1 MTHVIKS
8 GHFPTPLPEGLTMRR
23 TVIKMRAAAVLLGAG
38 LIMSLTWLP
47 TASAT
52 TQMTATVGV
61 NIRAGAG
68 TQTSVLGGLYRGQ
81 TVTVISSSQG
91 WTKIKFAGSTAYV
104 ASRYLSKGADLPAPK
119 KIGAGTVKV
128 TTTALNL
135 RTGPGLS
142 YQVIKVLKDG
152 ARVTMT
158 GKTAR
163 GWAQLVSGKSTGWSS
178 MQYLASSSSGKP
190 KIIGKRVATAD
201 LDIRTTSGASAK
213 TVAEVKKGTALSVTG
228 ATQNGRAQIIYRG
241 AVRWV
246 TAKYLTNLTSNQP
259 ALPKLPKITGSR
271 YATATLNIR
280 STYADKYKL
289 ITEVPRGTKLSIT
302 GVVKNGKMQIV
313 FEKAVR
319 WVTAKYLSKSAA
331 ELNATELAGGRE
343 RASSRMRSRSI
354 AQRGR
359 SSRRSRPYYTLR
371 AGVFTD
377 HSTGRALD
385 LMIPNYKSASGK
397 ALGYKVAA
405 WAKANAKPLGINY
418 VIWNQHIWN
427 ITRDSEGWRYMADR
441 GGDSANHKNHVHITV
456 FAAGFDPR

>member
-1 MTHVIKS
+1 
-8 GHFPTPLPEGLTMRR
+8 MRR
-23 TVIKMRAAAVLLGAG
+23 TLIKLRAAAALVALGVILSLMWPQAAG
-38 LIMSLTWLP
+38 
-47 TASAT
+47 AT

-61 NIRAGAG
+61 NIRSGAS
-68 TQTSVLGGLYRGQ
+68 TQSSILGGLYRGQ
-81 TVTVISSSQG
+81 TVTAISSAAG
-91 WTKIKFAGSTAYV
+91 WTKITFRGSTAYV
-104 ASRYLSKGADLPAPK
+104 ASKYLSKGKDLPVPK
-119 KIGAGTVKV
+119 KIGAGTVKI

-142 YQVIKVLKDG
+142 YRVIKVLKG
-152 ARVTMT
+152 GTKVTLT

-163 GWAQLVSGKSTGWSS
+163 GWAQLINGKSTGWSS
-178 MQYLASSSSGKP
+178 MQYLASATTGRP
-190 KIIGKRVATAD
+190 TIIGKRVATAD
-201 LDIRTTSGASAK
+201 LDIRTTSGANAK

-228 ATQNGRAQIIYRG
+228 AIQNGRAQIIYKG
-241 AVRWV
+241 AIRWV
-246 TAKYLTNLTSNQP
+246 TAKYLTNLKSNLP
-259 ALPKLPKITGSR
+259 APPKLPKITGTR

-289 ITEVPRGTKLSIT
+289 ITEVPRGTKLNIT
-302 GVVKNGKMQIV
+302 GVVKNGRMQII

-319 WVTAKYLSKSAA
+319 WVTAKYLSKSVPSSVPPSWRAVERGLKPNAVKVHRAA
-331 ELNATELAGGRE
+331 
-343 RASSRMRSRSI
+343 RAKFPQI
-354 AQRGR
+354 TT
-359 SSRRSRPYYTLR
+359 YYTLR

-385 LMIPNYKSASGK
+385 LMIPNYRSASGK

-427 ITRDSEGWRYMADR
+427 IQRDSEGWRYMADR

>member
-1 MTHVIKS
+1 MRRAVIK
-8 GHFPTPLPEGLTMRR
+8 
-23 TVIKMRAAAVLLGAG
+23 VRAAAGLVAVGVMFTLLSPQA
-38 LIMSLTWLP
+38 
-47 TASAT
+47 ANAA

-61 NIRAGAG
+61 NIRSGAS
-68 TQTSVLGGLYRGQ
+68 TQSSILGGLYRGQ
-81 TVTVISSSQG
+81 TVTAISSSGG
-91 WTKIKFAGSTAYV
+91 WTKITFADSTAYV
-104 ASRYLSKGADLPAPK
+104 ASRYLSKGKDLPVAK
-119 KIGAGTVKV
+119 KIGAGTVKI

-142 YQVIKVLKDG
+142 YRVIKVLKEG
-152 ARVTMT
+152 TKVTLT

-163 GWAQLVSGKSTGWSS
+163 GWAQLVNGKSTGWSS
-178 MQYLASSSSGKP
+178 MQYLASSTTGRP
-190 KIIGKRVATAD
+190 AVIGKRVATAD
-201 LDIRTTSGASAK
+201 LDIRTTSGAGAK
-213 TVAEVKKGTALSVTG
+213 TVAEAKKGTALSVTG
-228 ATQNGRAQIIYRG
+228 AIQNGRAQIIYKG
-241 AVRWV
+241 AIRWV
-246 TAKYLTNLTSNQP
+246 TAKYLSNLKSHLP
-259 ALPKLPKITGSR
+259 APPKLPKITGTR

-302 GVVKNGKMQIV
+302 GAVKNGRMQII

-319 WVTAKYLSKSAA
+319 WVTAKYLSKSAPSSIPPSWRA
-331 ELNATELAGGRE
+331 VERGLKPNAIKVH
-343 RASSRMRSRSI
+343 RAARAKFPQI
-354 AQRGR
+354 TT
-359 SSRRSRPYYTLR
+359 YYTLR

-385 LMIPNYKSASGK
+385 LMIPNYRSASGK

-405 WAKANAKPLGINY
+405 WAKANARDLGINY

-427 ITRDSEGWRYMADR
+427 IQRDSEGWRYMADR

>member
-1 MTHVIKS
+1 
-8 GHFPTPLPEGLTMRR
+8 MRR
-23 TVIKMRAAAVLLGAG
+23 TLIKLRAAAALVALGVILSLMWPQAAG
-38 LIMSLTWLP
+38 
-47 TASAT
+47 AT

-61 NIRAGAG
+61 NIRSGAS
-68 TQTSVLGGLYRGQ
+68 TQSTILGGLYGGQ
-81 TVTVISSSQG
+81 TVTAISSAGG
-91 WTKIKFAGSTAYV
+91 WTKITFGDSIAYV
-104 ASRYLSKGADLPAPK
+104 ASRYLSKGKDLPVPK
-119 KIGAGTVKV
+119 KIGAGTVKI

-142 YQVIKVLKDG
+142 YRVIKVLKG
-152 ARVTMT
+152 GTKVTLT

-163 GWAQLVSGKSTGWSS
+163 GWAQLINGKSTGWSS
-178 MQYLASSSSGKP
+178 MQYLASSTTGRP
-190 KIIGKRVATAD
+190 AIIGKRVATAD
-201 LDIRTTSGASAK
+201 LDIRTTSGANAK

-228 ATQNGRAQIIYRG
+228 AIQNGRAQIIYKG
-241 AVRWV
+241 AIRWV
-246 TAKYLTNLTSNQP
+246 TAKYLTNLKSNLP
-259 ALPKLPKITGSR
+259 APPKLPKITGTR

-289 ITEVPRGTKLSIT
+289 ITEVPRGTKLTIT
-302 GVVKNGKMQIV
+302 GVVKNGRMQII

-319 WVTAKYLSKSAA
+319 WVTAKYLSKSAQSSIPPSWRA
-331 ELNATELAGGRE
+331 VERGLKPNAVKVH
-343 RASSRMRSRSI
+343 RAARAKFPQI
-354 AQRGR
+354 TT
-359 SSRRSRPYYTLR
+359 YYTLR

-385 LMIPNYKSASGK
+385 LMIPNYRSASGK

-427 ITRDSEGWRYMADR
+427 IQRDSEGWRYMADR

>member
-1 MTHVIKS
+1 
-8 GHFPTPLPEGLTMRR
+8 MRR
-23 TVIKMRAAAVLLGAG
+23 TLIKLRAAAALVALGVILSLMWPQAAG
-38 LIMSLTWLP
+38 
-47 TASAT
+47 AT

-61 NIRAGAG
+61 NIRSGAS
-68 TQTSVLGGLYRGQ
+68 TQSSILGGLYRGQ
-81 TVTVISSSQG
+81 TVTAISSAAG
-91 WTKIKFAGSTAYV
+91 WTKITFRGSTAYV
-104 ASRYLSKGADLPAPK
+104 ASKYLSKGKDLPVPK
-119 KIGAGTVKV
+119 KIGAGTVKI

-142 YQVIKVLKDG
+142 YRVIKVLKG
-152 ARVTMT
+152 GTKVTLT

-163 GWAQLVSGKSTGWSS
+163 GWAQLINGKSTGWSS
-178 MQYLASSSSGKP
+178 MQYLASSTTGRP
-190 KIIGKRVATAD
+190 PIIGKRVATAD
-201 LDIRTTSGASAK
+201 LDIRTTSGANAK

-228 ATQNGRAQIIYRG
+228 AIQNGRAQIIYKG
-241 AVRWV
+241 AIRWV
-246 TAKYLTNLTSNQP
+246 TAKYLTNLKSNLP
-259 ALPKLPKITGSR
+259 APPKLPKITGTR

-289 ITEVPRGTKLSIT
+289 ITEVPRGTKLNIT
-302 GVVKNGKMQIV
+302 GVVKNGRMQII

-319 WVTAKYLSKSAA
+319 WVTAKYLSKSVPSSVPPSWRAVERGLKPNAVKVHRAA
-331 ELNATELAGGRE
+331 
-343 RASSRMRSRSI
+343 RAKFPQI
-354 AQRGR
+354 TT
-359 SSRRSRPYYTLR
+359 YYTLR
-371 AGVFTD
+371 AGIFTD

-385 LMIPNYKSASGK
+385 LMIPNYRSASGK

-427 ITRDSEGWRYMADR
+427 IQRDSEGWRYMADR

>member
-1 MTHVIKS
+1 
-8 GHFPTPLPEGLTMRR
+8 MRR

-201 LDIRTTSGASAK
+201 LDIRTTSGADAK

-228 ATQNGRAQIIYRG
+228 ATQNGRAQIIYR
-241 AVRWV
+241 R
-246 TAKYLTNLTSNQP
+246 P
-259 ALPKLPKITGSR
+259 
-271 YATATLNIR
+271 
-280 STYADKYKL
+280 
-289 ITEVPRGTKLSIT
+289 
-302 GVVKNGKMQIV
+302 
-313 FEKAVR
+313 
-319 WVTAKYLSKSAA
+319 SA
-331 ELNATELAGGRE
+331 G
-343 RASSRMRSRSI
+343 
-354 AQRGR
+354 
-359 SSRRSRPYYTLR
+359 
-371 AGVFTD
+371 
-377 HSTGRALD
+377 
-385 LMIPNYKSASGK
+385 
-397 ALGYKVAA
+397 
-405 WAKANAKPLGINY
+405 
-418 VIWNQHIWN
+418 
-427 ITRDSEGWRYMADR
+427 
-441 GGDSANHKNHVHITV
+441 
-456 FAAGFDPR
+456 

>member
-1 MTHVIKS
+1 
-8 GHFPTPLPEGLTMRR
+8 MRR
-23 TVIKMRAAAVLLGAG
+23 TLIKLRAGVALVAVGVILSLMWPQAAG
-38 LIMSLTWLP
+38 
-47 TASAT
+47 AT

-61 NIRAGAG
+61 NIRSGAS
-68 TQTSVLGGLYRGQ
+68 TQSTILGGLYRGQ
-81 TVTVISSSQG
+81 TVTAISSAGG
-91 WTKIKFAGSTAYV
+91 WTKIEFAGSTAYV
-104 ASRYLSKGADLPAPK
+104 ASKYLGKGKDLPTPK
-119 KIGAGTVKV
+119 KIGAGTVKI

-142 YQVIKVLKDG
+142 YRVIKVLKG
-152 ARVTMT
+152 GTKVTLT

-163 GWAQLVSGKSTGWSS
+163 GWAQLINGKSTGWSS
-178 MQYLASSSSGKP
+178 MQYLASSTTGRP
-190 KIIGKRVATAD
+190 PIIGKRVATAD
-201 LDIRTTSGASAK
+201 LDIRTTSGPNAK
-213 TVAEVKKGTALSVTG
+213 TVGEAKKGTALSVTG
-228 ATQNGRAQIIYRG
+228 AIQNGRAQIIYQG
-241 AVRWV
+241 AIRWV
-246 TAKYLTNLTSNQP
+246 TAKYLTNLKSNLP
-259 ALPKLPKITGSR
+259 APPKLPKITGKR

-289 ITEVPRGTKLSIT
+289 ITEVPRGTKLNIT
-302 GVVKNGKMQIV
+302 GVVKNGRMQII

-319 WVTAKYLSKSAA
+319 WVTAKYLSKSAPSSIPPSWRVV
-331 ELNATELAGGRE
+331 ERGLKPNAIKVH
-343 RASSRMRSRSI
+343 RAARAKFPQI
-354 AQRGR
+354 TT
-359 SSRRSRPYYTLR
+359 YYTLR

-385 LMIPNYKSASGK
+385 LMIPNYRSASGK

-427 ITRDSEGWRYMADR
+427 IQRDSEGWRYMADR

>member
-1 MTHVIKS
+1 
-8 GHFPTPLPEGLTMRR
+8 MRR
-23 TVIKMRAAAVLLGAG
+23 TLIKLRAAAALVALGVILSLMWPQAAG
-38 LIMSLTWLP
+38 
-47 TASAT
+47 AT

-61 NIRAGAG
+61 NIRSGAS
-68 TQTSVLGGLYRGQ
+68 TQSNILGGLYRGQ
-81 TVTVISSSQG
+81 TVTAISSAAG
-91 WTKIKFAGSTAYV
+91 WTKITFRGSTAYV
-104 ASRYLSKGADLPAPK
+104 ASKYLSKGKDLPVPK
-119 KIGAGTVKV
+119 KIGAGTVKI

-142 YQVIKVLKDG
+142 YRVIKVLNGGTK
-152 ARVTMT
+152 VTLT

-163 GWAQLVSGKSTGWSS
+163 GWAQLINGKSTGWSS
-178 MQYLASSSSGKP
+178 MQYLASSTTGRP
-190 KIIGKRVATAD
+190 AIIGKRVATAD
-201 LDIRTTSGASAK
+201 LDIRTTSGANAK
-213 TVAEVKKGTALSVTG
+213 TIAEVKKGTALSVTG
-228 ATQNGRAQIIYRG
+228 AIQNGRAQIIYKG
-241 AVRWV
+241 AIRWV
-246 TAKYLTNLTSNQP
+246 TAKYLTNLKSNLP
-259 ALPKLPKITGSR
+259 APPKLPKITGTR

-289 ITEVPRGTKLSIT
+289 ITEVPRGTKLNIT
-302 GVVKNGKMQIV
+302 GVVKNGRMQII

-319 WVTAKYLSKSAA
+319 WVTAKYLSKSVPSSVPPSWRAVERGLKPNAVKVHRAA
-331 ELNATELAGGRE
+331 
-343 RASSRMRSRSI
+343 RAKFPQI
-354 AQRGR
+354 TT
-359 SSRRSRPYYTLR
+359 YYTLR

-385 LMIPNYKSASGK
+385 LMIPNYRSASGK

-427 ITRDSEGWRYMADR
+427 IQRDSEGWRYMADR

>member
-1 MTHVIKS
+1 
-8 GHFPTPLPEGLTMRR
+8 MRR
-23 TVIKMRAAAVLLGAG
+23 TLIKLRAAVALVALGVILSLMWPQAAG
-38 LIMSLTWLP
+38 
-47 TASAT
+47 AT

-61 NIRAGAG
+61 NIRSGAS
-68 TQTSVLGGLYRGQ
+68 TQSSILGGLYRGQ
-81 TVTVISSSQG
+81 TVTAISSAAG
-91 WTKIKFAGSTAYV
+91 WTKITFRGSTAYV
-104 ASRYLSKGADLPAPK
+104 ASKYLSKGKDLPVPK
-119 KIGAGTVKV
+119 KIGAGTVKI

-142 YQVIKVLKDG
+142 YRVIKVLKG
-152 ARVTMT
+152 GTKVTLT

-163 GWAQLVSGKSTGWSS
+163 GWAQLINGKSTGWSS
-178 MQYLASSSSGKP
+178 MQYLASSTTGRP
-190 KIIGKRVATAD
+190 AIIGKRVATAD
-201 LDIRTTSGASAK
+201 LDIRTTSGANAK
-213 TVAEVKKGTALSVTG
+213 TIAEVKKGTALSVTG
-228 ATQNGRAQIIYRG
+228 AIQNGRAQIIYKG
-241 AVRWV
+241 AIRWV
-246 TAKYLTNLTSNQP
+246 TAKYLTNLKSNLP
-259 ALPKLPKITGSR
+259 APPKLPKITGTR

-289 ITEVPRGTKLSIT
+289 ITEVPRGTKLNIT
-302 GVVKNGKMQIV
+302 GVVKNGRMQII

-319 WVTAKYLSKSAA
+319 WVTAKYLSKSVPSSVPPSWRAVERGLKPNAVKVHRAA
-331 ELNATELAGGRE
+331 
-343 RASSRMRSRSI
+343 RAKFPQI
-354 AQRGR
+354 TT
-359 SSRRSRPYYTLR
+359 YYTLR

-385 LMIPNYKSASGK
+385 LMIPNYRSASGK

-427 ITRDSEGWRYMADR
+427 IQRDSEGWRYMADR

>member
-1 MTHVIKS
+1 
-8 GHFPTPLPEGLTMRR
+8 MRR
-23 TVIKMRAAAVLLGAG
+23 TLIKLRAAAALVALGVISSLMWPQAAG
-38 LIMSLTWLP
+38 
-47 TASAT
+47 AT

-61 NIRAGAG
+61 NIRSGAT
-68 TQTSVLGGLYRGQ
+68 TQSSILGGLYRGQ
-81 TVTVISSSQG
+81 TVTAISSAAG
-91 WTKIKFAGSTAYV
+91 WTKITFRGSTAYV
-104 ASRYLSKGADLPAPK
+104 ASKYLSKGKDLPVPK
-119 KIGAGTVKV
+119 KIGAGTVKI

-142 YQVIKVLKDG
+142 YRVIKVLKG
-152 ARVTMT
+152 GTKVTLT

-163 GWAQLVSGKSTGWSS
+163 GWAQLINGKSTGWSS
-178 MQYLASSSSGKP
+178 MQYLASSTTGRP
-190 KIIGKRVATAD
+190 AIIGKRVATAD
-201 LDIRTTSGASAK
+201 LDIRTTSGANAK

-228 ATQNGRAQIIYRG
+228 AIQNGRAQIIYKG
-241 AVRWV
+241 AIRWV
-246 TAKYLTNLTSNQP
+246 TAKYLTNLKSNLP
-259 ALPKLPKITGSR
+259 APPKLPKITGTR

-289 ITEVPRGTKLSIT
+289 ITEVPRGTKLNIT
-302 GVVKNGKMQIV
+302 GVVKNGRMQII

-319 WVTAKYLSKSAA
+319 WVTAKYLSKSVPSSVPPSWRAVERGLKPNAVKVHRAA
-331 ELNATELAGGRE
+331 
-343 RASSRMRSRSI
+343 RAKFPQI
-354 AQRGR
+354 TT
-359 SSRRSRPYYTLR
+359 YYTLR

-385 LMIPNYKSASGK
+385 LMIPNYRSASGK

-427 ITRDSEGWRYMADR
+427 IQRDSEGWRYMADR

>member
-1 MTHVIKS
+1 MRRAVIK
-8 GHFPTPLPEGLTMRR
+8 
-23 TVIKMRAAAVLLGAG
+23 VRAAAGLVAVGVMFTLLSPQA
-38 LIMSLTWLP
+38 
-47 TASAT
+47 ANAA

-61 NIRAGAG
+61 NIRSGAS
-68 TQTSVLGGLYRGQ
+68 TQSSILGGLYRGQ
-81 TVTVISSSQG
+81 TATAISSSGG
-91 WTKIKFAGSTAYV
+91 WTKITFADSTAYV
-104 ASRYLSKGADLPAPK
+104 ASRYLSKGKDLPVPK
-119 KIGAGTVKV
+119 KIGAGTVKI

-142 YQVIKVLKDG
+142 YRVIKVLKEG
-152 ARVTMT
+152 TKVTLT

-163 GWAQLVSGKSTGWSS
+163 GWAQLVNGKFTGWSS
-178 MQYLASSSSGKP
+178 MQYLASSTTGRP
-190 KIIGKRVATAD
+190 AVIGKRVATAD
-201 LDIRTTSGASAK
+201 LDIRTTSGAGAK
-213 TVAEVKKGTALSVTG
+213 TVAEAKKGTALSVTG
-228 ATQNGRAQIIYRG
+228 AIQNGRAQIIYKG
-241 AVRWV
+241 AIRWV
-246 TAKYLTNLTSNQP
+246 TAKYLSNLKSNLP
-259 ALPKLPKITGSR
+259 APPKLPKITGTR

-302 GVVKNGKMQIV
+302 GAVKNGRMQII

-319 WVTAKYLSKSAA
+319 WVTAKYLSKSAPSSIPPSWRA
-331 ELNATELAGGRE
+331 VERGLKPNAIKVH
-343 RASSRMRSRSI
+343 RAARAKFPQI
-354 AQRGR
+354 TT
-359 SSRRSRPYYTLR
+359 YYTLR

-385 LMIPNYKSASGK
+385 LMIPNYRSASGK

-405 WAKANAKPLGINY
+405 WAKANARDLGINY

-427 ITRDSEGWRYMADR
+427 IQRDSEGWRYMADR

>member
-1 MTHVIKS
+1 M
-8 GHFPTPLPEGLTMRR
+8 MRR
-23 TVIKMRAAAVLLGAG
+23 TVIKVRVAALLAVAVILGLLSAQ
-38 LIMSLTWLP
+38 M
-47 TASAT
+47 ASAT

-61 NIRAGAG
+61 NIRSGPSTDTAI
-68 TQTSVLGGLYRGQ
+68 LGGLYRGQ
-81 TVTVISSSQG
+81 TITAISSSEG
-91 WTKIKFAGSTAYV
+91 WTKIKFGGSTAHV
-104 ASRYLSKGADLPAPK
+104 ASKYLTKGSNLPTPSR
-119 KIGAGTVKV
+119 IGPGTVKI

-142 YQVIKVLKDG
+142 YKVIKVLKDG

-163 GWAQLVSGKSTGWSS
+163 GWAQLVSGRSTGWSS
-178 MQYLASSSSGKP
+178 MQYLASSATGRP
-190 KIIGKRVATAD
+190 AIIGTRVAKAD
-201 LDIRTTSGASAK
+201 LDIRTTSGADSR

-228 ATQNGRAQIIYRG
+228 AIQNGRAQIIYKD
-241 AVRWV
+241 AIRWV
-246 TAKYLTNLTSNQP
+246 TARYLTNLKSNLP
-259 ALPKLPKITGSR
+259 SPPKLPKITGTR

-280 STYADKYKL
+280 STSTDKYRL
-289 ITEVPRGTKLSIT
+289 ITEVPRGTELKIT
-302 GVVKNGKMQIV
+302 GVVKNGRMQII

-319 WVTAKYLSKSAA
+319 WVTAKYLSKSVPRGMPSSWRTVERGLKPNAIKVHRAA
-331 ELNATELAGGRE
+331 
-343 RASSRMRSRSI
+343 RAKFPQI
-354 AQRGR
+354 TT
-359 SSRRSRPYYTLR
+359 YYTVR

-385 LMIPNYKSASGK
+385 LMIPNYRSASGK

-456 FAAGFDPR
+456 FAPGFDPR